1 MARIKTGENKPAFRP
16 NPEQMALMPERSGNE
31 VNGQGETE
39 FRRPT
44 RIYWHNPKKIP
55 HGKLQKWM
63 VDRFN
68 RVPAYRDVYAKGDRG
83 PRELNPV
90 AETALEGT
98 AENLTALV
106 KDFALGHEADLVGVA
121 RLDPNWTYDDT
132 EPYSEPWIIV
142 LGVEMDYDSLA
153 QSPSSDTD
161 TASALEVAVQYNR
174 AARAA
179 AHLANW
185 IRDQGYHSTPH
196 SGPWAGSLT
205 MIPAALACGFGELGK
220 HGSIINRQYGSMIR
234 LSAVITDMPLVNDS
248 ATEFEAD
255 EFCTRCQVCI
265 NACPVD
271 AITDLK
277 QLVRGAEKWYVD
289 FDKCIPYFNETHG
302 CGICIAVC
310 PWSKPGTAPRLAE
323 KMLRR
328 KKRKAGLMEAAANA
342 E

>member
-1 MARIKTGENKPAFRP
+1 MAKPEKIEFQP
-16 NPEQMALMPERSGNE
+16 NPEQLALMPEKSGNE
-31 VNGQGETE
+31 VNGRGEAE
-39 FRRPT
+39 FRRPS
-44 RIYWHNPKKIP
+44 RIYWHNPKAIA
-55 HGKLQKWM
+55 HGPVQKWM
-63 VDRFN
+63 VERFN
-68 RVPAYRDVYAKGDRG
+68 RVPAYRDVYSKGDRG
-83 PRELNPV
+83 PRQLDTV
-90 AETALEGT
+90 ATTSLQGSATE
-98 AENLTALV
+98 LTARV
-106 KDFALGHEADLVGVA
+106 KEFALQNEADLVGVA
-121 RLDPNWTYDDT
+121 RFNPDWAYDDC
-132 EPYSEPWIIV
+132 EPHSEPWIIV

-174 AARAA
+174 AARTA

-185 IRDQGYHSTPH
+185 IRQQGFHSIPH
-196 SGPWAGSLT
+196 SGPWAGPIT

-220 HGSIINRQYGSMIR
+220 HGSIINREYGSMLR
-234 LSAVITDMPLVNDS
+234 LSAVMTDMPLVSDP

-289 FDKCIPYFNETHG
+289 FDKCIPFFNETHG
-302 CGICIAVC
+302 CGICVAVC

-328 KKRKAGLMEAAANA
+328 RKRRDDRQTQ
-342 E
+342 